1 LVRELEVKLEQDKA
15 VYKELKLDIKKLE
28 KR

>member
-1 LVRELEVKLEQDKA
+1 LVRELEMKLEQDKA